1 VCGVIAAYDALAK
14 ILARQGVKIVIDE
27 MGSPVL
33 DGGEVRA
40 ILETL
45 DEGEQKALVEAMRRL
60 QQRQ

>member
-1 VCGVIAAYDALAK
+1 MLS
-14 ILARQGVKIVIDE
+14 RQGVKIVIDE